1 MDLRARLQE
10 HLGTAYDLQRE
21 LGGGG
26 MSRVFLAVERR
37 LGRTVVIKVLSP
49 DLAQTLNAERF
60 EREIRVAASLQ
71 QANIVPLLVAGEVAG
86 IPWFTMPYVE
96 GESLRARLAR
106 GPVSV
111 SETIAILRDVSRALG
126 YAHAHGVVHRDIKP
140 DNVLL
145 SGGTAV
151 VTDFGIAKAIT
162 ASRTAAGDGATLTQ
176 LGTALGTPAYMAP
189 EQVAGDPDVD
199 SRVDLYALGC
209 MAYELLTGRQPFADR
224 TPQKVL
230 AAHLSE
236 AIPAVTALRADC
248 PPALAQLIRRLT
260 EKDPADRPQSAEEVL
275 TALESVT
282 TPTGT
287 GLMLAPPGMLRRA
300 LLLYAVALLAVAV
313 VARAA
318 VIAIGLPDWV
328 FPGALAVMAF
338 GLPAVLLTAYVQR
351 VARHAATAT
360 PNLTPGGTSV
370 ARAPGGTIATIA
382 LKASP
387 HVTWKRT
394 GRWGAYA
401 IGAFTLLV
409 AVFMALRAA
418 GIGPWGSL
426 FATGKLS
433 RNDRIVLANISVA
446 PGDSGLVPIL
456 DAAVRASL
464 SQSNSIRLVEPSEIA
479 GVLDQM
485 KQPRDRPL
493 DADVAREVAVRD
505 GAQAVLGGHLAR
517 VGSGYAISLDLTD
530 AQAGAT
536 LASVQGTASG
546 PKDLL
551 DEVDGLTRRLRG
563 RIGESLKQVQQSVPL
578 ARATTSSLAALRK
591 YSEAVQANDVD
602 LDYPRAVRAARE
614 AVALD
619 STFALA
625 WRKLA
630 IALTAAGGP
639 PAQIDSALAQAA
651 HYADRL
657 PDREKYLAL
666 GAYYRSYRPAA
677 DRGKAL
683 TAYQAAYA
691 ADSTSYVAANQLAG
705 IYRER
710 GQYDS
715 VLRYTVREHQL
726 VKSSSNQAALTIAL
740 LFAEGA
746 DSASRFWAEAVRRA
760 PDVGRTWVALAVR
773 AQLAL
778 ARGDESGL
786 QAVLDS
792 MRSSQTP
799 PAQLGG
805 LQISALHDAAA
816 GKVAAADRYLAELD
830 RVQVASSGVPQFS
843 AVNGAALDVIFR
855 GDSARA
861 SHELDSVLASPAWN
875 SAAPANRP
883 YLMVASL
890 YAMAGRAR
898 QAQKLLDTARVAVPS
913 MKAPDARA
921 PIAEVEGDIALAEGR
936 TQDAVRLYREGAVG
950 PDGAPLE
957 CAACLDYE
965 LGHAFDRAGMPDSA
979 IGYYERYLAVPTI
992 QRLNGVAPVF
1002 LPLVQRRLGEL
1013 YDGRHENQKA
1023 LEHYTAFVDLWRN
1036 ADPELQPQVKA
1047 AKQRLAELA
1056 SQ

>member
-1 MDLRARLQE
+1 MDLRAQLQQ
-10 HLGTAYDLQRE
+10 HLGTAYDIQRE

-49 DLAQTLNAERF
+49 DLAQTLNADRF

-71 QANIVPLLVAGEVAG
+71 QANIVPLLVAGEVSG

-162 ASRTAAGDGATLTQ
+162 ASRTGAGDGATLTQ

-189 EQVAGDPDVD
+189 EQVAGDPDID

-224 TPQKVL
+224 TPQRVL

-236 AIPAVTALRADC
+236 TMPAVTTLRADC

-275 TALESVT
+275 AALESVS

-287 GLMLAPPGMLRRA
+287 GLAFAPAGMLRRA
-300 LLLYAVALLAVAV
+300 LLVYGVALLAVAV

-328 FPGALAVMAF
+328 FPGAIVVMAF
-338 GLPAVLLTAYVQR
+338 GLPALLLTAYVQR

-360 PNLTPGGTSV
+360 PTLTPGGTSV
-370 ARAPGGTIATIA
+370 ARAPSGTVATIA

-387 HVTWKRT
+387 HLTWRRT

-401 IGAFTLLV
+401 MGAFAVVV
-409 AVFMALRAA
+409 AVFMGLRAA

-426 FATGKLS
+426 FAAGKLS
-433 RNDRIVLANISVA
+433 RNDRIVLADLSVA
-446 PGDSGLVPIL
+446 PGDSALLPIL
-456 DAAVRASL
+456 GAAVRASL
-464 SQSNSIRLVEPSEIA
+464 SQSSSIRLVEPAEIA

-485 KQPRDRPL
+485 KRPRDIPF
-493 DADVAREVAVRD
+493 DPDVAREVAVRD
-505 GAQAVLGGHLAR
+505 GAQAVLGGHLAS
-517 VGSGYAISLDLTD
+517 VGNGYVVSLDLAD
-530 AQAGAT
+530 AQTGAT
-536 LASVQGTASG
+536 LASVQGTADG

-551 DEVDGLTRRLRG
+551 DVVDRLTRTLRG
-563 RIGESLKQVQQSVPL
+563 RIGESLKQVQAAVPL
-578 ARATTSSLAALRK
+578 ARATTSSLEALRK

-614 AVALD
+614 AVGLD

-630 IALTAAGGP
+630 IALTSAGGA
-639 PAQIDSALAQAA
+639 PAEIDSALANAA
-651 HYADRL
+651 RYADRL

-666 GAYYRSYRPAA
+666 GAYYRNYRSAA

-683 TAYQAAYA
+683 AAYQAAYA
-691 ADSTSYVAANQLAG
+691 ADSTSSVAANQLAG
-705 IYRER
+705 IYGER

-715 VLRYTVREHQL
+715 ALRYMGRESQL
-726 VKSSSNQAALTIAL
+726 QNSTATDAALVNAL

-746 DSASRFWAEAVRRA
+746 DSASRAWAALVGRNPEA
-760 PDVGRTWVALAVR
+760 GRTWVAQATRAELAVAREDR
-773 AQLAL
+773 AGLA
-778 ARGDESGL
+778 
-786 QAVLDS
+786 VILDS
-792 MRSSQTP
+792 MRSSP
-799 PAQLGG
+799 NARAQLAGVQFS
-805 LQISALHDAAA
+805 LIEAAA
-816 GKVAAADRYLAELD
+816 GGKAAAADRYLAELD
-830 RVQVASSGVPQFS
+830 RLQLASSGVAQFNS
-843 AVNGAALDVIFR
+843 ANAAALDVLFR
-855 GDSARA
+855 GDSGRA
-861 SHELDSVLASPAWN
+861 IRHLDSVLASPAWVA
-875 SAAPANRP
+875 SAPENRP
-883 YLMVASL
+883 YVTVASL
-890 YAMAGRAR
+890 YAMAGRPKQAR
-898 QAQKLLDTARVAVPS
+898 QLLDAARAAVPY
-913 MKAPDARA
+913 MKAPDAQ
-921 PIAEVEGDIALAEGR
+921 PVIAETEGDIALAEGR
-936 TQDAVRLYREGAVG
+936 VQDAVRLYRMGAVG
-950 PDGAPLE
+950 PDGAPVG
-957 CAACLDYE
+957 CPACLDYQ
-965 LGHAFDRAGMPDSA
+965 LGHAFDRAGDPDSA
-979 IGYYERYLAVPTI
+979 LSYFEQYLAVPPI
-992 QRLNGVAPVF
+992 QRLGGLASVS
-1002 LPLVQRRLGEL
+1002 LPLVERRLAEL
-1013 YDGRHENQKA
+1013 YDGRHQNEKA
-1023 LEHYTAFVDLWRN
+1023 MEHYTAFVDLWKN
-1036 ADPELQPQVKA
+1036 ADADLQPQVKA